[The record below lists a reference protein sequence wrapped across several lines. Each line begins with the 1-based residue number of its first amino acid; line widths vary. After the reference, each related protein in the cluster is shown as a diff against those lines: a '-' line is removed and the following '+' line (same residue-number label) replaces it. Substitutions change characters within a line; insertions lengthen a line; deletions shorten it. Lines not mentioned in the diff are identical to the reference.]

1 MQLPLPTAH
10 RYHHIG
16 NSIEAFHKELDEV
29 DRRLLNTVSVDSR
42 VMARIQE
49 LVRQGFTNPF
59 IVRASVKVNN
69 LSNILFLVDGNVS
82 P

>member
-42 VMARIQE
+42 VMAMIQE

-69 LSNILFLVDGNVS
+69 LSNILFLVDGNFS